1 MRFAAT
7 TMAFGMGL
15 CFLACD
21 SRGWT
26 PSTPVNADPPEA
38 RLLAVLDSNDDG
50 VLDAAEYA
58 RRSGGQ
64 ADFSDADR
72 DGDGRVDGPE
82 LRALMW
88 SMETGPRGM
97 GGGKEQRRRWGEGR
111 RGRR

>member
-7 TMAFGMGL
+7 TLVFTMAFGV
-15 CFLACD
+15 LACD
-21 SRGWT
+21 TRGWT
-26 PSTPVNADPPEA
+26 PSTAVNAQSPES
-38 RLLAVLDSNDDG
+38 RLLAILDSNGDG
-50 VLDAAEYA
+50 TLDAAEYA

-64 ADFSDADR
+64 ADFIDADR

-111 RGRR
+111 RGPR